1 MELGGRR
8 LTPATV
14 TSTAPLEVKQD
25 SAATALPAKVIS
37 GSSYTPVVNGRV
49 ATVLVL
55 GRLYIVG
62 GL

>member
-1 MELGGRR
+1 MGLGSGDV
-8 LTPATV
+8 TPATV

-37 GSSYTPVVNGRV
+37 GSSYTPVVNDRV
-49 ATVLVL
+49 LTVLVL
-55 GRLYIVG
+55 GRLYILG